1 VEGHEVRAHHGAD
14 DADDGGEVK
23 KYLTIAVVAASVAGA
38 AALLRA
44 QAPPAALVPVVVELF
59 TSEGCSSCPPAD
71 DVLTRLMGTQ
81 PVPGVRIIALGEH
94 VDYWDRKGWRDVFSQ
109 ALFSRRQS
117 DYAAT
122 GMHGGDIYT
131 PEFVVNGQQDLVGSD
146 YPAAVA
152 AIAAAAKAGGRVQVS
167 LSLDTPG
174 AAQPTARIRVDAP
187 AGASFKK
194 SEVWL
199 ALVENGLTTR
209 VAKGE
214 NGGRTLQHTAVV
226 RTMQNL
232 GAISAGSATWS
243 GSAAVAL
250 AGDWKRSALHLVA
263 FVQDRSNRHVL
274 GAADAPCN

>member
-1 VEGHEVRAHHGAD
+1 MRPRLIVFFTLV
-14 DADDGGEVK
+14 
-23 KYLTIAVVAASVAGA
+23 A
-38 AALLRA
+38 AALVPGARIGA
-44 QAPPAALVPVVVELF
+44 QAPPSTLVPVVVELF

-94 VDYWDRKGWRDVFSQ
+94 VDYWDHSGWRDAFSQ

-117 DYAAT
+117 DYAAK

-152 AIAAAAKAGGRVQVS
+152 AITAAARAGGRVQVS

-174 AAQPTARIRVDAP
+174 SAQPAVTVRVGSSSGTP
-187 AGASFKK
+187 LRK
-194 SEVWL
+194 SEIWL
-199 ALVENGLTTR
+199 ALV
-209 VAKGE
+209 E

-232 GAISAGSATWS
+232 GSTPGNSATWS
-243 GSAAVAL
+243 GNATVAL
-250 AGDWKRSALHLVA
+250 DSGWKRQALHLVA
-263 FVQDRSNRHVL
+263 FVQDHSSRHVL
-274 GAADAPCN
+274 GAADAPCR